1 MQYLY
6 LICGINKIWNDKLV
20 PGQDSLTYGKRGFF
34 FFLIFMI
41 HYPII
46 LFMK

>member
-1 MQYLY
+1 MQYLH
-6 LICGINKIWNDKLV
+6 LICGINKIWNDIVL
-20 PGQDSLTYGKRGFF
+20 PRQDSLTYGKRGF